1 MKLTIDEKERQV
13 LLALV
18 TKRWND
24 TGRFPQANPER
35 DTLKALISKLDPK
48 G

>member
-1 MKLTIDEKERQV
+1 MNIKLTDKERQV

-18 TKRWND
+18 SKRWND

-35 DTLKALISKLDPK
+35 SVLADLIKKLET
-48 G
+48 